1 MGNILLIGI
10 ACCVVWY
17 LSTFWTT
24 EKKESVPTPILPLT
38 PTAPINSVAPANK
51 PRWHK
56 FDILLELQDC
66 LRECGQDEK
75 KINEICASIAPLLLG
90 AKHE

>member
-10 ACCVVWY
+10 AVCVVWL
-17 LSTFWTT
+17 LSTFWTA
-24 EKKESVPTPILPLT
+24 EKKEVVPAPISPLT
-38 PTAPINSVAPANK
+38 PAAPVNSTVVSTK